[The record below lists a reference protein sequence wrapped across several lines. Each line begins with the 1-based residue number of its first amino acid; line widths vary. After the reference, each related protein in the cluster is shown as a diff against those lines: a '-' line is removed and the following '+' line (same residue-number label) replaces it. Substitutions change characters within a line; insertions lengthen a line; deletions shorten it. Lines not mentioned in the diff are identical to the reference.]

1 MRRIFIG
8 LALGLQSRWLEGPES
23 CGIIKPPNVIS
34 TSFASDEADATP
46 FYNTR
51 QCNEYGKLGLM
62 GVSILYSS
70 GDEVCRMR
78 Y

>member
-1 MRRIFIG
+1 V
-8 LALGLQSRWLEGPES
+8 
-23 CGIIKPPNVIS
+23 KPPNVIS

-62 GVSILYSS
+62 GTSILFSS
-70 GDEVCRMR
+70 GDEVGQFT
-78 Y
+78 